1 MGILDS
7 DNARLSKAY
16 KEHICFKELDEA
28 KKFYECVSDRAFCFL
43 PSGTKGFANY
53 KSYYFMSIHGT
64 LDSIK
69 ALLAI
74 GRINDAIVLVRK
86 IFDDILTEIY
96 LDVTLKDKYNVFECF
111 YVEDVQK
118 WLESSFRIPTLK
130 KILSVLK
137 TSSHTKDLYPHFGWK
152 TYIERYRQFLD
163 DSVHSNSFNKVLYNC
178 NTIYLGERKVKMLK
192 NISVVLPQL
201 MMLHVAFIFHL
212 NPEYFMASDYMDYM
226 EMGMQPPQG
235 SESWI
240 ACFAQDAFDKYIKPN
255 TKLADYIKSTCYLQI
270 G

>member
-1 MGILDS
+1 MISSLS
-7 DNARLSKAY
+7 LQLSKEY
-16 KEHICFKELDEA
+16 KEHHLFVELEEM
-28 KKFYECVSDRAFCFL
+28 KNLYEGLSDRSYYFIAM
-43 PSGTKGFANY
+43 GTKGLANY

-130 KILSVLK
+130 KILIVLK

-152 TYIERYRQFLD
+152 TYLERYRQFLD

-192 NISVVLPQL
+192 NISVVLHQL

-212 NPEYFMASDYMDYM
+212 NPEYFMASIYMDYM

-255 TKLADYIKSTCYLQI
+255 TKLAEYIRNNCFLQI